1 MCMRYLSILALT
13 ALMPASADTEWTA
26 VTSPNFELITT
37 ASSGDGRRAAEYFE
51 QVRDFFTRV
60 RAHNTINHPPVTVI
74 LFRNVK
80 EFKPYTVN
88 EGAAAYFTGDQ
99 SHDFIVMSGF
109 AEQNKATA
117 VHEYMH
123 LLIRHME
130 LKLPVWLNEGI
141 AEVYSTLRPLAGK
154 VAIGNV
160 PEGLD
165 PRYAGKFGEFL
176 GQIST
181 GVPE

>member
-1 MCMRYLSILALT
+1 
-13 ALMPASADTEWTA
+13 
-26 VTSPNFELITT
+26 
-37 ASSGDGRRAAEYFE
+37 
-51 QVRDFFTRV
+51 
-60 RAHNTINHPPVTVI
+60 
-74 LFRNVK
+74 
-80 EFKPYTVN
+80 
-88 EGAAAYFTGDQ
+88 
-99 SHDFIVMSGF
+99 
-109 AEQNKATA
+109 
-117 VHEYMH
+117 MH

-165 PRYAGKFGEFL
+165 PRYAGEFGEFL